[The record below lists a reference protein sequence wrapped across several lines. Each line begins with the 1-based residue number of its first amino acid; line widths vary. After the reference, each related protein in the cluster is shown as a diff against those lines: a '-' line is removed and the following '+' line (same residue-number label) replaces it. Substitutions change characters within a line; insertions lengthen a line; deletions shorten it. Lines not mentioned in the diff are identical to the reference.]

1 MYSLWGVYVRSKYGR
16 EARDVCRLVVS
27 GGRGRSIAM
36 LHSINSVPFFFCVG
50 KGLVRG
56 EAVYMSGE
64 RRRARKVRSS
74 RGRTSGTR
82 EARQGGAE

>member
-36 LHSINSVPFFFCVG
+36 LHSINSVPFCFFLRRERISTG
-50 KGLVRG
+50 GSGIYERG
-56 EAVYMSGE
+56 E
-64 RRRARKVRSS
+64 RK
-74 RGRTSGTR
+74 G
-82 EARQGGAE
+82 